1 MQEGDEPST
10 HAGLLAEIC
19 DVAPNFITVHH
30 AGGRFLYANRKAL
43 EAHGYTREEFL
54 KLSVADIED
63 EQARALYDE
72 RVQCIDVAGDASFVV
87 VHVRKDGTRFPAE
100 VYAKRIEWN
109 GEPAILSIATDI
121 SEREIAS
128 RRLRASEARYRG
140 LFEAMTQGV
149 VQFSGEGRIVA
160 ANPAAV
166 AILGIDEDQLFGR
179 TSLDARWH
187 AIHEDGAP
195 FPGED
200 HPAPVAA
207 RTGREVSNVV
217 MGVFN
222 PREKRYRWLLISA
235 VPVKSPGS
243 DTVSHVYAVFDDISE
258 RREHEQRLLALRAA
272 VEQARDGFSITL
284 LDGTISYVN
293 PAWASMHGG
302 VPGDFEGKHLQVHH
316 THEQYVSR
324 ARPAIEKLM
333 REGSL
338 QGEVGHVRLDGS
350 TFPVW
355 MSCTVLQDG
364 AGEPFGLL
372 ALGRDISAE
381 KEAERALAESERRYR
396 DLFDKAPIGIFATTS
411 RGEVLDINP
420 AMARMLEYESPAEAV
435 AAMHLLGNELYVDA
449 GRRTEFLREL
459 QEHGTVSGFEYE
471 AFTKTGRTVWLSM
484 NALVSARRADGS
496 FVIEGFTWDVT
507 ERKRAEQERE
517 RLQVRLAQAQKME
530 SIGRLAGG
538 VAHDFNNMLGVILGS
553 VELAMQNVD
562 ASEPIRED
570 LEEIRGA
577 AERSTKLTR
586 QLLAFARRQT
596 IHPELLNLNETVA
609 GMLKMLQRLIGENVT
624 VRFDPAP
631 TVWTV
636 RIDPGQV
643 DQILANLVVNARD
656 AISGA
661 GTVRIETANAEIDDA
676 FCAEHSGAVPGE
688 YVLLTVSDTG
698 VGMDRETAAH
708 IFEPFFTTKDQGQG
722 TGLGLATVYGIVK
735 QNEGFIDVHTQQ
747 GVGTTFT
754 IYLPRAAVRPDD
766 AASEGREAGVESP
779 GTETVLLVE
788 DDAPVLRLAT
798 RLLDGFGYRV
808 LVASSPR
815 EALRLIDEHE
825 GAIDLLMTDVV
836 MPEMSGRDLWESAS
850 ARRPAMRC
858 LYMSGYPHDVI
869 APGTMLGPGIGFL
882 SKPFSARDLSIK
894 LRELLGPHSQD

>member
-19 DVAPNFITVHH
+19 DAAPNFITVHH
-30 AGGRFLYANRKAL
+30 ADGRFLYANRKTL
-43 EAHGYTREEFL
+43 QAHGYTREEFL
-54 KLSVADIED
+54 KLSVADIDD
-63 EQARALYDE
+63 EQARALYGE
-72 RVQCIDVAGDASFVV
+72 RVQHIDEAGDASFVV
-87 VHVRKDGTRFPAE
+87 VHVRKDGTHFPVE

-109 GEPAILSIATDI
+109 GEPAILSVATDI
-121 SEREIAS
+121 SERELAS
-128 RRLRASEARYRG
+128 HRLRASEARYRG
-140 LFEAMTQGV
+140 LFESMTQGV
-149 VQFSGEGRIVA
+149 VQFSGDGRIVA
-160 ANPAAV
+160 ANPAAL
-166 AILGIDEDQLFGR
+166 AILGIEEDQLFGR
-179 TSLDARWH
+179 TSLDARWY

-200 HPAPVAA
+200 HPAPLAA

-243 DTVSHVYAVFDDISE
+243 DTVSHVYAVFDDITE
-258 RREHEQRLLALRAA
+258 RRERDQRLLGLRMA
-272 VEQARDGFSITL
+272 VEQASEGFMMSL
-284 LDGTISYVN
+284 LDGTVSYAN
-293 PAWASMHGG
+293 PAWAAMHGG
-302 VPGDFEGKHLQVHH
+302 VPSDFEGKHLQVHH
-316 THEQYVSR
+316 TREQYVSEVQ
-324 ARPAIEKLM
+324 PAIEGLI
-333 REGSL
+333 REGTCHR
-338 QGEVGHVRLDGS
+338 QIGHVRLDGS
-350 TFPVW
+350 TFITQ
-355 MSCTVLQDG
+355 MSCRVLKDRV
-364 AGEPFGLL
+364 GEPFGLL
-372 ALGRDISAE
+372 SIGRDVSAE

-396 DLFDKAPIGIFATTS
+396 DLFEQAPIGIFATTS
-411 RGEVLDINP
+411 RGEVLHVNP
-420 AMARMLEYESPAEAV
+420 AMARILEYESPEEAILAV
-435 AAMHLLGNELYVDA
+435 HRLGNELYVDA

-459 QEHGTVSGFEYE
+459 EEHGTVSEFEYE
-471 AFTKTGRTVWLSM
+471 AFTKTGRTVWLAM
-484 NALVSARRADGS
+484 NARISSRCTDGS
-496 FVIEGFTWDVT
+496 FVIEGFSWDVT

-553 VELAMQNVD
+553 VELAMQNVE
-562 ASEPIRED
+562 ASSPIRED
-570 LEEIRGA
+570 LDEIRGA
-577 AERSTKLTR
+577 AERSTNLTR

-661 GTVRIETANAEIDDA
+661 GTVRIETANAEIDAA
-676 FCAEHSGAVPGE
+676 FCAQHAGALPGE

-698 VGMDRETAAH
+698 AGMDRETAAH
-708 IFEPFFTTKDQGQG
+708 IFEPFFTTKEQGQG

-735 QNEGFIDVHTQQ
+735 QNEGFIDVHTQP
-747 GVGTTFT
+747 GVGTTFA
-754 IYLPRAAVRPDD
+754 IYFPRAAVRPGD
-766 AASEGREAGVESP
+766 ADSDGREAGVESP

-788 DDAPVLRLAT
+788 DDAPVLRLAR
-798 RLLDGFGYRV
+798 RLLDGLGYRV
-808 LVASSPR
+808 LVAASPR
-815 EALRLIDEHE
+815 EALRVIDEHE
-825 GAIDLLMTDVV
+825 GAIDVLMTDVV

-858 LYMSGYPHDVI
+858 LYMSGYPNDII
-869 APGTMLGPGIGFL
+869 APEEAFAPGIGFL
-882 SKPFSARDLSIK
+882 PKPFSARDLSIK
-894 LRELLGPHSQD
+894 LRDLLGTAGPA